1 MRFIAHSML
10 LNPAFWLVLF
20 LAVIVIRE
28 WKKRLWISLVG
39 IGLVFLFFTE
49 PPKQI
54 IFYWERAH
62 SSLEVDDSHQGL
74 PILVLGAGGTP
85 EEGLNPVHRLGKNA
99 TFRVLEGIRVWQ
111 RSPGSTLIMS
121 SAGRD
126 GYISQA
132 EIYVEAAKEL
142 GVPADRLDIVP
153 TPKTTYEE
161 AVHFREKFP
170 QVSRVILVT
179 SAMHMR
185 RAKVLFEGQGIEVI
199 PAPCNF
205 TVLRHPD
212 DSFRLPWPSSEGL
225 VYWGMVFHEVVGM
238 VMVGY

>member
-1 MRFIAHSML
+1 MRFIAHSIFF
-10 LNPAFWLVLF
+10 NPAFWLVLF
-20 LAVIVIRE
+20 LAGIVFRE
-28 WKKRLWISLVG
+28 RKKRRLISLAG
-39 IGLVFLFFTE
+39 AGLIFLFFTD

-54 IFYWERAH
+54 IYHWERAH
-62 SSLEVDDSHQGL
+62 SYLEVDDSHQGL
-74 PILVLGAGGTP
+74 PILVLGAGGRP
-85 EEGLNPVHRLGKNA
+85 EEGLNPVHQLEKSP

-111 RSPGSTLIMS
+111 RSPGSMLIMS
-121 SAGRD
+121 SAGRE
-126 GYISQA
+126 GFISQA

-142 GVPADRLDIVP
+142 GVPADRLAIVP

-170 QVSRVILVT
+170 QVSRVILVM

-185 RAKVLFEGQGIEVI
+185 RAKVLFESQGLEVV

-225 VYWGMVFHEVVGM
+225 VLWGMVLHEVVGM
-238 VMVGY
+238 VFLGY

>member
-10 LNPAFWLVLF
+10 LNPAFWIVVF
-20 LAVIVIRE
+20 LAGIAIRE
-28 WKKRLWISLVG
+28 WNKRRWISLVST
-39 IGLVFLFFTE
+39 GLIFLFFTG

-54 IFYWERAH
+54 IHYWERAFP
-62 SSLEVDDSHQGL
+62 SLELDASLQGL

-85 EEGLNPVHRLGKNA
+85 EEGINPVHQMGKSA

-121 SAGRD
+121 SAGRE

-132 EIYVEAAKEL
+132 EVYEGAAKEL
-142 GVPADRLDIVP
+142 GVPASQLDIVP
-153 TPKTTYEE
+153 TPTTTHEE

-170 QVSRVILVT
+170 QHTKLILVT

-185 RAKVLFEGQGIEVI
+185 RAKSLFESQGIEVV

-205 TVLRHPD
+205 VSLRHPD
-212 DSFRLPWPSSEGL
+212 ETFQLPWPSTEAMDL
-225 VYWGMVFHEVVGM
+225 WKMVGRELVGM